1 MLVTNRPCWPWYDCA
16 ENSDG
21 ERTQKGPGLLHRL
34 LGGRG
39 WEEPLLEMLQ
49 VPVTNG
55 HEKEGKVGAIGLEGG
70 GSGPPPTTVVPST
83 GALFC
88 SRDWPERS
96 IIVVV
101 WVRVVYMGC
110 GGDLQDFGLSPLGP
124 SEPTQPAKH

>member
-21 ERTQKGPGLLHRL
+21 ERRRKGPGLLHRL

-55 HEKEGKVGAIGLEGG
+55 HEKEGKVGASGLEGG
-70 GSGPPPTTVVPST
+70 GSGPSPTTVVPST

-101 WVRVVYMGC
+101 WVRVGVYGVR
-110 GGDLQDFGLSPLGP
+110 GRSAGFWLVPSGPL
-124 SEPTQPAKH
+124 